1 MYERRPIGVIVDAG
15 HGGED
20 PGALGNGLKEKDLNL
35 QAANYMYKRLNE
47 LGIPAVIT
55 RDTDR
60 TLSRQERINTALNSF
75 GRNSDVILVSNHINA
90 GNGEGAEI
98 VYALR
103 NSPALAQMALDNI
116 GLAGQKIR
124 KIYQRRL
131 PENPSK
137 DYYYI
142 IRDTEPLES
151 ILVEYGFIDNTNDSN
166 RLKNNL
172 NNYVEGVVKA
182 IADYL
187 NVSYSEPN
195 TSNIIDEVYVVKKGD
210 TLYSISRLYNI
221 PVSELKEINNLTS
234 DQLSVGQKLYLVP
247 LQIDIIPSEYI
258 DYVVEKG
265 DSLSKIANMFNTD
278 VNTIKDI
285 NNLTSNTIY
294 VGQTLRVPSNIVVDN
309 NINSGKYI
317 VEKGDSLW
325 KIAKKFNTTVDNL
338 ISVNN
343 LSTTMLKVGDVL
355 KIPNTVDITNKY
367 TVKSGDSLWSIA
379 RSFNTTVDEL
389 KNING
394 LSSNLLSIGQE
405 LIIP

>member
-1 MYERRPIGVIVDAG
+1 
-15 HGGED
+15 
-20 PGALGNGLKEKDLNL
+20 
-35 QAANYMYKRLNE
+35 
-47 LGIPAVIT
+47 
-55 RDTDR
+55 
-60 TLSRQERINTALNSF
+60 
-75 GRNSDVILVSNHINA
+75 
-90 GNGEGAEI
+90 
-98 VYALR
+98 
-103 NSPALAQMALDNI
+103 MALDNI

-172 NNYVEGVVKA
+172 NDYVEGVVKA

-195 TSNIIDEVYVVKKGD
+195 SSNIKDQVYVVRKGD

-221 PVSELKEINNLTS
+221 PVSELKKINNLNT

-247 LQIDIIPSEYI
+247 LQIDIIPSEYT

-278 VNTIKDI
+278 VNTIKEI

-294 VGQTLRVPSNIVVDN
+294 VGQTLQVPSNIVVDN
-309 NINSGKYI
+309 NINSGEYI

-338 ISVNN
+338 IFLNN
-343 LSTTMLKVGDVL
+343 LSTTILQVGDVL
-355 KIPNTVDITNKY
+355 KVPNTFDITNKY
-367 TVKSGDSLWSIA
+367 TVKRGDSLWSIA

-389 KNING
+389 KKING

-405 LIIP
+405 LIIPKNML